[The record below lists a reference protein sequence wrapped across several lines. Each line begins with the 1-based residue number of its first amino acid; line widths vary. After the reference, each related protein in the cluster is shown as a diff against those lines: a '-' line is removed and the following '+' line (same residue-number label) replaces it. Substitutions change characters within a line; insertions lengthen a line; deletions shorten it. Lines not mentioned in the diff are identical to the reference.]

1 MHVQDFVQVKK
12 GDLLLQIDDR
22 IYRQRVHQ
30 AEAQLAMK
38 IAALNNN
45 LQQRKSA
52 EAVIARKFTIT
63 VCKSWRDISSVALAC
78 SISALPWA
86 ALASAASRSRM
97 ESDPS
102 AVRSFTRF
110 KSAWVFS

>member
-1 MHVQDFVQVKK
+1 MNGYITEVKVQDFVQVKK

-52 EAVIARKFTIT
+52 EATIAKN
-63 VCKSWRDISSVALAC
+63 D
-78 SISALPWA
+78 A
-86 ALASAASRSRM
+86 ALKNARARA
-97 ESDPS
+97 
-102 AVRSFTRF
+102 
-110 KSAWVFS
+110 

>member
-1 MHVQDFVQVKK
+1 MFRILCRLK

-52 EAVIARKFTIT
+52 EAVIAKNE
-63 VCKSWRDISSVALAC
+63 
-78 SISALPWA
+78 A
-86 ALASAASRSRM
+86 ALKT
-97 ESDPS
+97 P
-102 AVRSFTRF
+102 VP
-110 KSAWVFS
+110 KV